1 MENND
6 SGILIVVYVVD
17 LNLLMGRYF
26 FFIVLGNFKRGAELV
41 ELFDQPPLK
50 FLIAFKHLRGVEW
63 VHGLFM
69 FPLVFWENAFLCSL
83 DNLLQKNV
91 IVFFFENQISKW
103 RSFEKRAT
111 FDPLFI
117 FFSHQGKATQIPSAH
132 ISITYIHVFC
142 SPY

>member
-50 FLIAFKHLRGVEW
+50 TFIRNPG
-63 VHGLFM
+63 
-69 FPLVFWENAFLCSL
+69 
-83 DNLLQKNV
+83 LQKV
-91 IVFFFENQISKW
+91 I
-103 RSFEKRAT
+103 AT
-111 FDPLFI
+111 
-117 FFSHQGKATQIPSAH
+117 HN
-132 ISITYIHVFC
+132 HVLLIMGVLKNKFTFC
-142 SPY
+142 